1 MLGTLRAENKGIL
14 MNNCVLMMTIMM
26 IMETRKYYNSARAC
40 PIEVLL
46 SRYEQNLNLRGTPVR
61 KEDEVS
67 IFF

>member
-1 MLGTLRAENKGIL
+1 
-14 MNNCVLMMTIMM
+14 MMTIMM